1 MQKTR
6 KQLLQIYTKDILLLA
21 YKSRLTVWNRIFI
34 NLEPN
39 LLIYENTNYI
49 GLKLD
54 LNRYNFRVG
63 FWILGK
69 NRPERSV
76 YIKVNVKQN

>member
-1 MQKTR
+1 M
-6 KQLLQIYTKDILLLA
+6 
-21 YKSRLTVWNRIFI
+21 

-39 LLIYENTNYI
+39 SLIYENTNYI
-49 GLKLD
+49 RLKLG

-69 NRPERSV
+69 TDPNDQSNCLV
-76 YIKVNVKQN
+76 HYLHHYLVHHLIYCLLI

>member
-1 MQKTR
+1 MLLTKSLFETR
-6 KQLLQIYTKDILLLA
+6 LI
-21 YKSRLTVWNRIFI
+21 VWNRIFM

-39 LLIYENTNYI
+39 SLIYENTNYI

-69 NRPERSV
+69 NRPERSA
-76 YIKVNVKQN
+76 YSRQSLFLFSQLYYNVIF

>member
-1 MQKTR
+1 M
-6 KQLLQIYTKDILLLA
+6 
-21 YKSRLTVWNRIFI
+21 

-39 LLIYENTNYI
+39 SLIYENTNYI

-69 NRPERSV
+69 NRPERSA
-76 YIKVNVKQN
+76 

>member
-1 MQKTR
+1 MRMPQVAKR
-6 KQLLQIYTKDILLLA
+6 WMRMEEIRCVVRP
-21 YKSRLTVWNRIFI
+21 RLTVWNRIFM

-49 GLKLD
+49 GLKLG

-76 YIKVNVKQN
+76 

>member
-1 MQKTR
+1 M
-6 KQLLQIYTKDILLLA
+6 
-21 YKSRLTVWNRIFI
+21 

-39 LLIYENTNYI
+39 LLIHENTNYI

-63 FWILGK
+63 FWILRK
-69 NRPERSV
+69 NRPEQLVYLVFSINRSV
-76 YIKVNVKQN
+76 F

>member
-1 MQKTR
+1 M
-6 KQLLQIYTKDILLLA
+6 
-21 YKSRLTVWNRIFI
+21 

-39 LLIYENTNYI
+39 SLIYENTNYI

-54 LNRYNFRVG
+54 LNKYNFRVE

-69 NRPERSV
+69 NRPERLV
-76 YIKVNVKQN
+76 YFN